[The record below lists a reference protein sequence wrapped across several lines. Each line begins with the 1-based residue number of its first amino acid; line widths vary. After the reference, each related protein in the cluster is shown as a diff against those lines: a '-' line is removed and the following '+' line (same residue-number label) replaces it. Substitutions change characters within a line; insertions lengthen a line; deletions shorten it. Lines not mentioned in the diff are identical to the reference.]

1 MAFDRSRL
9 FHYVLVGTLLFL
21 LYLAFLILRPYASFL
36 VFGLLLA
43 YLLHPLYRRLRDWT
57 KRPNLAA
64 ALMLLAV
71 LIVIIL
77 PSGLFISKLVTESV
91 NEYNSFRAV
100 NVSSGSLAH
109 LGIDLNLIMD
119 QAAAKVKDY
128 FVNAAPS
135 ILGSLA
141 DFGIG
146 LFLMF
151 FLLFYAFRDGESWS
165 RLAEESAPLDPEHK
179 RRLFARVGSLT
190 DAVIYGHFLTAL
202 IQGSLGGLMFLIFGI
217 PNSLFWGVIMIILAF
232 IPFLGTPLVF
242 VPAGII
248 ALYQGHYVAGLG
260 VLIVGFVI
268 VMNVD
273 NVLRPWLISTR
284 DRLSTLL
291 VVLGVFGGLKLF
303 GFIGLLVGPL
313 ILALLQ
319 TVIEFFQERPVQAVK
334 KKVKG

>member
-9 FHYVLVGTLLFL
+9 FHYVLIGALLLL

-36 VFGLLLA
+36 IFGLLLA
-43 YLLHPLYRRLRDWT
+43 YLLYPLYRRLRDWT
-57 KRPNLAA
+57 KRPSLAA
-64 ALMLLAV
+64 ALMLIAV
-71 LIVIIL
+71 LIVLIL

-91 NEYNSFRAV
+91 SAYNSFRAV
-100 NVSSGSLAH
+100 NVSAGPLAH

-135 ILGSLA
+135 IIGSLA
-141 DFGIG
+141 DFGLG

-165 RLAEESAPLDPEHK
+165 RLVEESVPLDPEHK
-179 RRLFARVGSLT
+179 HRLFARVGSLT

-202 IQGSLGGLMFLIFGI
+202 IQGSLGGIMFLIFGI
-217 PNSLFWGVIMIILAF
+217 PNPLFWGVIMIILAF

-242 VPAGII
+242 IPAGII
-248 ALYQGHYVAGLG
+248 ALYQNHYVAGLG

-291 VVLGVFGGLKLF
+291 VVLGVFGGLKIF

-319 TVIEFFQERPVQAVK
+319 TVIEFFQERPAKVM
-334 KKVKG
+334 KKVK